1 MNAKQVMALVAAKFP
16 GVLESPLA
24 QAMHGASAMAQLE
37 SSDADAVI
45 RRADMLLEAKA
56 HANACL
62 WARDGWT
69 VETLSHNIESS
80 VPDLDIEDC
89 DAVAEG
95 ALSACS
101 EWRA

>member
-16 GVLESPLA
+16 GVLASPLA
-24 QAMHGASAMAQLE
+24 QAMHGASALAQLE

-45 RRADMLLEAKA
+45 ARADLIIEAKA

-62 WARDGWT
+62 WACDGWT
-69 VETLSHNIESS
+69 FETLSHNIESS

-89 DAVAEG
+89 DAVAEEM
-95 ALSACS
+95 LSAYS
-101 EWRA
+101 EWRK